1 MVRTT
6 ALRSTVPGVART
18 VGAVDGTEAQ
28 VRRQPYVQDR
38 AQDARVLKR
47 IAIGDVVLAVR
58 NDALSVGVP
67 GPAIAGNCR
76 KVPGSLPAHVD
87 GPQDARATPR
97 SAAAQ
102 ASYCHRNSF
111 VLCRSSPPV
120 CTSCLTSALPSAGRH
135 RRSSSLLL
143 RGLHALPAAWLSA
156 LRGGAWISS
165 PFQPVKDE
173 GARVVPAFLGGGK
186 QRWGPCHF
194 SPYAF

>member
-18 VGAVDGTEAQ
+18 VGAVDETGVE
-28 VRRQPYVQDR
+28 VRRQLYVQDR

-47 IAIGDVVLAVR
+47 IAIGDVVLAVH
-58 NDALSVGVP
+58 NNALSVGVP
-67 GPAIAGNCR
+67 GPADAGNCR

-87 GPQDARATPR
+87 GPQDARASPR

-102 ASYCHRNSF
+102 ASYCHRNPY

-120 CTSCLTSALPSAGRH
+120 CTSCPTSALPSAGRH
-135 RRSSSLLL
+135 RWSSSLLL
-143 RGLHALPAAWLSA
+143 RGPHALPAA
-156 LRGGAWISS
+156 LRGGAWVSS

-186 QRWGPCHF
+186 QRWGPCHL